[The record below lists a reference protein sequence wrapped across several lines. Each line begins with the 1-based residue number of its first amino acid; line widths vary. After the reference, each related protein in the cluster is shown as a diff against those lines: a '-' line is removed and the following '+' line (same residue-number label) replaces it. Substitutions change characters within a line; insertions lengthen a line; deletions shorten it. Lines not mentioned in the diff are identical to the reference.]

1 MTYLEKIEQ
10 KLQDERVLVLK
21 EDLTE
26 RSFDAVTIKT
36 NNITGIILDDREY
49 KPLEYGYILGHEK
62 AHIDTDSFYKFSS
75 TSKRRRS
82 CEYKAMKHQVLEAGL
97 NPEDIKKD
105 LENGLQAWEIA
116 DKYNVYEQLI
126 IDAIEVFKVKY
137 WNKEEI

>member
-10 KLQDERVLVLK
+10 KLQDDNVLVFK

-36 NNITGIILDDREY
+36 NNITGIILDNREY

-62 AHIDTDSFYKFSS
+62 AHIDTDTFYKFSS

-97 NPEDIKKD
+97 NPEDIKKRPGERTPS
-105 LENGLQAWEIA
+105 LGNC
-116 DKYNVYEQLI
+116 
-126 IDAIEVFKVKY
+126 
-137 WNKEEI
+137 